1 MRLLYCLILML
12 IFSGCA
18 SMNAEHNTTILINR
32 STAER
37 KECRVDKWRS
47 EKSYQA
53 YNACIEDLQKQ
64 GYDIY
69 GQY

>member
-1 MRLLYCLILML
+1 MRLLYCLFFFLL
-12 IFSGCA
+12 LTGCA

-37 KECRVDKWRS
+37 QECTVDKWRS
-47 EKSYQA
+47 KESYDK
-53 YNACIEDLQKQ
+53 YNTCIQDHQKQ
-64 GYDIY
+64 GYEIY